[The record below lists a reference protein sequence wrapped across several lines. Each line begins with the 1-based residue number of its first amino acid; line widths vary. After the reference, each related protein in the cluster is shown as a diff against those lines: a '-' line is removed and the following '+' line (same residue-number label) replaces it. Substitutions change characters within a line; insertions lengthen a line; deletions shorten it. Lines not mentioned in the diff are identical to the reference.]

1 MATGSNLL
9 SVLAHYNRHPW
20 LNIDDCSCCP
30 AQEFFVKVIEQN
42 AILGATIISITH
54 TNRIW
59 CLDVQ
64 RFNRA
69 TEQQSN
75 ARYEWVPPVCSE
87 VAVIGSWK
95 PWAGSWFSVVS
106 GSSSVIL
113 VSCQP
118 VFSCG
123 LSSFRLPTQEKRVLQ
138 ASDYMNFS
146 TSNNNSFSTIWME
159 DDILIIITRTTST

>member
-69 TEQQSN
+69 NEQQSN
-75 ARYEWVPPVCSE
+75 RVMRGTSEFLPFVVKLPSLEVGSLEPGAGFLWFQVLVQWFWFLVNRSSAVACRHSGCRHRRSVYFRPPITWIFPHQITIVFLQYEW
-87 VAVIGSWK
+87 K
-95 PWAGSWFSVVS
+95 
-106 GSSSVIL
+106 
-113 VSCQP
+113 
-118 VFSCG
+118 
-123 LSSFRLPTQEKRVLQ
+123 
-138 ASDYMNFS
+138 
-146 TSNNNSFSTIWME
+146 TIYW
-159 DDILIIITRTTST
+159 